1 MAIQEAYYSFL
12 STIFA
17 PLLALHPAIGEG
29 ILAISIVFVIT
40 LFYKYLVKQDDMKD
54 IRDQIKAKQKEAKEV
69 QKTNPEQAQKM
80 TSEILALTNK
90 QMKMT
95 FKPMLVSMMFVILLF
110 PWLKLAF
117 VGPIVYLP
125 VEILGRASFGW
136 FLWYIVISMPFSMA
150 FRKLLGVM

>member
-1 MAIQEAYYSFL
+1 MD
-12 STIFA
+12 
-17 PLLALHPAIGEG
+17 
-29 ILAISIVFVIT
+29 
-40 LFYKYLVKQDDMKD
+40 YL
-54 IRDQIKAKQKEAKEV
+54 DQIKAKQAEVKEV
-69 QKTNPEQAQKM
+69 QKENPEEAKKM

-117 VGPIVYLP
+117 VGPIVTLP
-125 VEILGRASFGW
+125 VEILGRTTFGW
-136 FLWYIVISMPFSMA
+136 FLWYIIISMPFSMA